1 MGEENMTE
9 KNKKVTFTDC
19 KTEVIRLE
27 SQSVIVTSVGIMG
40 GKDDWSNEQG
50 NNGLIDNEPRV

>member
-1 MGEENMTE
+1 MT
-9 KNKKVTFTDC
+9 KNKKLTFTDC
-19 KTEVIRLE
+19 KAELIRLE
-27 SQSVIVTSVGIMG
+27 SQSVIVTSGITG

>member
-1 MGEENMTE
+1 MTE

-19 KTEVIRLE
+19 KTELIRLE

-50 NNGLIDNEPRV
+50 NGLIDNEPRV

>member
-9 KNKKVTFTDC
+9 NKKLTFTYC
-19 KTEVIRLE
+19 KTELIRLE
-27 SQSVIVTSVGIMG
+27 SQSVIVTSGITG

-50 NNGLIDNEPRV
+50 NNGLIDNEHQVG

>member
-9 KNKKVTFTDC
+9 NKKLIFTDC
-19 KTEVIRLE
+19 KTELIRLE
-27 SQSVIVTSVGIMG
+27 SQSVIVTSGITG

>member
-9 KNKKVTFTDC
+9 NKKLTFTDC
-19 KTEVIRLE
+19 KTELIRLE
-27 SQSVIVTSVGIMG
+27 SQSVIVTSAGIIG
-40 GKDDWSNEQG
+40 GKDDWSDEQG

>member
-19 KTEVIRLE
+19 KTELIRLE
-27 SQSVIVTSVGIMG
+27 SQSVIVTSGITG
-40 GKDDWSNEQG
+40 GKDDWSKEQG
-50 NNGLIDNEPRV
+50 NGLIADEPRV

>member
-9 KNKKVTFTDC
+9 NKKLTFTDC
-19 KTEVIRLE
+19 KTELIRLE
-27 SQSVIVTSVGIMG
+27 SQSVIVTSGITG

-50 NNGLIDNEPRV
+50 NNELIDNEPRL

>member
-1 MGEENMTE
+1 MTE

-19 KTEVIRLE
+19 KTELIRLE
-27 SQSVIVTSVGIMG
+27 SQSVIVTSAGIMG
-40 GKDDWSNEQG
+40 GKDDWSDEQG

>member
-9 KNKKVTFTDC
+9 NKKLTFTDC
-19 KTEVIRLE
+19 KTELIRLE
-27 SQSVIVTSVGIMG
+27 SQSVIVTSGITG

-50 NNGLIDNEPRV
+50 NGLIADEQSM

>member
-19 KTEVIRLE
+19 KTELIRLE
-27 SQSVIVTSVGIMG
+27 SQSVIVTSAGIMG

-50 NNGLIDNEPRV
+50 NGLIADEQSM

>member
-1 MGEENMTE
+1 MTE
-9 KNKKVTFTDC
+9 NKKLIFTDC
-19 KTEVIRLE
+19 KTELIRLE
-27 SQSVIVTSVGIMG
+27 SQSVIVTSGITG